1 MKLIIA
7 EKPSLGRSIM
17 SSLGEKFEKHD
28 EYYSSKNYYVVPLHG
43 HILELKDFED
53 YTENKDKR
61 MWNVKNLP
69 FFPAQ
74 YEYNITYGNKKIFD
88 CIKKLLKSPDVTE
101 VIHCGDADREGQI
114 IVDLILEKL
123 GNTKPVTRPFIK
135 STTNAGLQQAADEG
149 YIANIAVLPAWR
161 RKGWGE
167 ALLRYLIDYAREE
180 KLSFLT
186 LEVRRSNLPAQA
198 LYRKLGFEVVGVRQH
213 YYARPREDAI
223 LMTLFL

>member
-28 EYYSSKNYYVVPLHG
+28 EYYSSDNYYVVPLHG

-53 YTENKDKR
+53 YPENKDKR

-88 CIKKLLKSPDVTE
+88 CIKK
-101 VIHCGDADREGQI
+101 C
-114 IVDLILEKL
+114 
-123 GNTKPVTRPFIK
+123 
-135 STTNAGLQQAADEG
+135 STPSISL
-149 YIANIAVLPAWR
+149 
-161 RKGWGE
+161 
-167 ALLRYLIDYAREE
+167 
-180 KLSFLT
+180 
-186 LEVRRSNLPAQA
+186 VRI
-198 LYRKLGFEVVGVRQH
+198 
-213 YYARPREDAI
+213 PRNP
-223 LMTLFL
+223 TSG

>member
-1 MKLIIA
+1 MQNAGPMRIDRGIRLARA
-7 EKPSLGRSIM
+7 EDAGGMAAVELACFSTPLTEGALRRYMQTGYLKAFVTVLDGT
-17 SSLGEKFEKHD
+17 
-28 EYYSSKNYYVVPLHG
+28 VVG
-43 HILELKDFED
+43 
-53 YTENKDKR
+53 Y
-61 MWNVKNLP
+61 
-69 FFPAQ
+69 
-74 YEYNITYGNKKIFD
+74 
-88 CIKKLLKSPDVTE
+88 
-101 VIHCGDADREGQI
+101 
-114 IVDLILEKL
+114 
-123 GNTKPVTRPFIK
+123 
-135 STTNAGLQQAADEG
+135 AGLQQAADEG